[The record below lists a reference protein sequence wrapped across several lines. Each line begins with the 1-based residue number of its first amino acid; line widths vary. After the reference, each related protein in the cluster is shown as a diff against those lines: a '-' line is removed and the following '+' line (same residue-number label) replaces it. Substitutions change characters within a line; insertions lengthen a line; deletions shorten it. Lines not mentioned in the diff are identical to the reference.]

1 MADQRRSAPKRLA
14 GSAFRPIPPPGA
26 CAAELTPLRSTAQV
40 PRLGDAV
47 ADAIAAGDNVDW
59 GKVDRAAAK
68 SGDVDLISQLKI
80 VSAIRASRRVDTPR
94 PSSRWTRT
102 VEGAVAIVLTIAVA
116 QLLLAIMGTP
126 AALARVPW
134 PYIVN
139 MLGFGMGGLVLLA
152 GGGRDRRLPLLG
164 GLFLTIGS
172 AFAVSLTPQPGVSF
186 GGTLTTLLRP
196 LQPEAFV
203 SLMLWRFVRVFPVDS
218 QRPRVRRIADAFV
231 GVSFVVGTVLF
242 VTNAVG
248 YFADSTLPAG
258 LTAFFEL
265 VDRDHQEWVY
275 WPLLCVIAAPALPFL
290 LWRTSLETYEARRRV
305 TLFVGALVIG
315 LTPFLLA
322 VVATPFVSVL
332 RDPLVHQRVGV
343 VLYGALMSIVP
354 LVTYCVLVE
363 RVMDLQ
369 FVIRV
374 TLQYALARYAVW
386 AVSLGP
392 LAYVVLD
399 IHANQQ
405 LTIAEYFQRFQ
416 PMGPLALSAAGL
428 IVLSLRQ
435 HLLRAIDRWFLRES
449 PDQSEILARLA
460 RRYRTAGSFRDVVSG
475 LSEELRNTLRP
486 TSLTVLLVNNDGTGL
501 IPIAGETAGLA
512 GDSVLAEILRSARSE
527 IQLDS
532 RAVKSLARVL
542 PATDRKWLDDADA
555 HLLFP
560 LVGAS
565 GMFLGVLV
573 IGRPRTG
580 LPYST
585 AHRALLTATSGQAAM
600 QIENRRLRDSETG
613 QSGPQGKAGVRGL
626 DWQNE
631 PATHCPKC
639 RRVWSYHTRRCSCG
653 TATTSAA
660 LPLLIQ
666 GKFRLDRLIGFG
678 GTGVVYLAFDTILD
692 RQVAIKTLPSLR
704 PESARRLHREARAM
718 ANVVHPNLALI
729 YGTEQWRGTLMLV
742 VEYLAGGTLRER
754 MGRGPMKCEEAI
766 ELGIVLSDVLDRL
779 HASGMLHRDVK
790 PSNIGVTG
798 DGRPKLMDFGLALLH
813 RIGDLGRPAGAP
825 ADCASET
832 PDLSA
837 GPAVTVT
844 GADGLAG
851 TALYLAP
858 EALAGV
864 APQPSFDLWA
874 LALVLY
880 EAIVGRHPFA
890 GGDRRA
896 VLAAV
901 ERADVPDV
909 REYRPTCPAGLAA
922 LLRDALSRDIVRR
935 PATSP
940 VTDGPREAV
949 VPVGPRRE

>member
-1 MADQRRSAPKRLA
+1 
-14 GSAFRPIPPPGA
+14 
-26 CAAELTPLRSTAQV
+26 
-40 PRLGDAV
+40 
-47 ADAIAAGDNVDW
+47 VDW
-59 GKVDRAAAK
+59 RKIDRAAAK
-68 SGDVDLISQLKI
+68 TGDVDLISQLKI

-102 VEGAVAIVLTIAVA
+102 VEAAVAVVLSIAVA

-126 AALARVPW
+126 SALARVPW

-139 MLGFGMGGLVLLA
+139 VLSFGVGGVVLLA
-152 GGGRDRRLPLLG
+152 GGGRDRRVPLLG
-164 GLFLTIGS
+164 GLFLTISS
-172 AFAVSLTPQPGVSF
+172 AFAVSLMPQPGVAF
-186 GGTLTTLLRP
+186 GGALTALLRP
-196 LQPEAFV
+196 LQPEAFLP
-203 SLMLWRFVRVFPVDS
+203 LMSWRFVREFPVDS

-231 GVSFVVGTVLF
+231 GVSFGIGAVLF
-242 VTNAVG
+242 VINAVG
-248 YFADSTLPAG
+248 YFGDSKLPGWLAA
-258 LTAFFEL
+258 LFDVF
-265 VDRDHQEWVY
+265 DRNHPEGVY
-275 WPLLCVIAAPALPFL
+275 WPLLCVVAAPALLFL
-290 LWRTSLETYEARRRV
+290 LWRTRLETYEARRRV
-305 TLFVGALVIG
+305 TLFVGALGVG

-322 VVATPFVSVL
+322 VVATPFVPVL

-354 LVTYCVLVE
+354 SVTYCVLVE
-363 RVMDLQ
+363 RVMELQ

-392 LAYVVLD
+392 LAYVALD

-405 LTIAEYFQRFQ
+405 STIAEYFQGFRL
-416 PMGPLALSAAGL
+416 MGPLALSAAGL
-428 IVLSLRQ
+428 IVLSSRQ

-460 RRYRTAGSFRDVVSG
+460 QRFRTANSFRGVASA
-475 LSEELRNTLRP
+475 LAEELGRALRP
-486 TSLTVLLVNNDGTGL
+486 TSLAILLVNDDGSEL
-501 IPIAGETAGLA
+501 IPIEGETAGIP

-532 RAVKSLARVL
+532 RALEALARVL
-542 PATDRKWLDDADA
+542 PSPDRKWLDDADVR
-555 HLLFP
+555 LLFP

-585 AHRALLTATSGQAAM
+585 AHRALMTATSGQAAM

-613 QSGPQGKAGVRGL
+613 QSRPHGNAGARGL

-631 PATHCPKC
+631 PATHCPRC
-639 RRVWSYHTRRCSCG
+639 RRVWSCRTRRCSCG
-653 TATTSAA
+653 AATVSAA
-660 LPLLIQ
+660 LPLRIQ
-666 GKFRLDRLIGFG
+666 GKFRLDRLIGVG
-678 GTGVVYLAFDTILD
+678 GTGVVYRAFDAILD

-704 PESARRLHREARAM
+704 PESARRLQREARAM

-754 MGRGPMKCEEAI
+754 MSRGAMECEEAI

-779 HASGMLHRDVK
+779 HGSGMLHRDVK

-813 RIGDLGRPAGAP
+813 RIGDLGRPAGSPPDCVSEAP
-825 ADCASET
+825 NGSAD
-832 PDLSA
+832 
-837 GPAVTVT
+837 PAVTVT

-851 TALYLAP
+851 TPLYLAP
-858 EALAGV
+858 EALAGC
-864 APQPSFDLWA
+864 APRSSFDLWA

-880 EAIVGRHPFA
+880 EAIAGRHPFA
-890 GGDRRA
+890 GGDRSA

-909 REYRPTCPAGLAA
+909 REYRPTCPPGLAVF
-922 LLRDALSRDIVRR
+922 LRDALSRDIARR
-935 PATSP
+935 PASAAALRHELQLHHAVIDRAAAVRGATAAARECRTSA
-940 VTDGPREAV
+940 TRETSF
-949 VPVGPRRE
+949 PG

>member
-1 MADQRRSAPKRLA
+1 MRSYDSAVKCIVEARRRLD
-14 GSAFRPIPPPGA
+14 
-26 CAAELTPLRSTAQV
+26 
-40 PRLGDAV
+40 DAV

-59 GKVDRAAAK
+59 PKVDRAAANT
-68 SGDVDLISQLKI
+68 GDVDLIAQFKI
-80 VSAIRASRRVDTPR
+80 VSAIRASHRVDTPR
-94 PSSRWTRT
+94 PTSRWTRT
-102 VEGAVAIVLTIAVA
+102 VEVVVAVVLTIAVA
-116 QLLLAIMGTP
+116 QLLLAIVGTP
-126 AALARVPW
+126 AALPRVPW

-139 MLGFGMGGLVLLA
+139 VFSFGVGGLVLLA

-172 AFAVSLTPQPGVSF
+172 AFAVSLMPQAGVAF
-186 GGTLTTLLRP
+186 GGTLTALLRP

-203 SLMLWRFVRVFPVDS
+203 SLMLWRFVREFPVDS
-218 QRPRVRRIADAFV
+218 HRPRVRRIADAFV

-242 VTNAVG
+242 VINAVG

-258 LTAFFEL
+258 LTALFEL
-265 VDRDHQEWVY
+265 LDRNHQEWVY

-290 LWRTSLETYEARRRV
+290 FWRTRLETYEARRRV
-305 TLFVGALVIG
+305 TLFVGALGVG

-322 VVATPFVSVL
+322 VVATPFVPVL

-363 RVMDLQ
+363 RVMDLK

-374 TLQYALARYAVW
+374 TLRYALARYAVW
-386 AVSLGP
+386 ALSLGP
-392 LAYVVLD
+392 LAYVALD

-405 LTIAEYFQRFQ
+405 LTIAEYFQRFR
-416 PMGPLALSAAGL
+416 PMGPLALSAVGL
-428 IVLSLRQ
+428 LVLSFRQ
-435 HLLRAIDRWFLRES
+435 HLLRAIDQWFLRES

-460 RRYRTAGSFRDVVSG
+460 RRYRTAGSFRDVASA
-475 LSEELRNTLRP
+475 LSEELSSTLRP
-486 TSLTVLLVNNDGTGL
+486 TSLAVLLVNDDGTEL
-501 IPIAGETAGLA
+501 VPIEGATAGVP
-512 GDSVLAEILRSARSE
+512 GDSVLLEMLRSARSE

-532 RAVKSLARVL
+532 PALESLARVL
-542 PATDRKWLDDADA
+542 PSTDRKWLDDADA

-600 QIENRRLRDSETG
+600 QIENRRLRDAESG
-613 QSGPQGKAGVRGL
+613 QSRPHGNAGARGL
-626 DWQNE
+626 DWQYE
-631 PATHCPKC
+631 PAVHCPMC
-639 RRVWSYHTRRCSCG
+639 RRVWSCQTRRCSCG

-666 GKFRLDRLIGFG
+666 RKFRLDRLIGVG

-692 RQVAIKTLPSLR
+692 RRVAIKTLPSLR

-742 VEYLAGGTLRER
+742 VEYLAGGTLRDR
-754 MGRGPMKCEEAI
+754 MHRGPISCEEAI
-766 ELGIVLSDVLDRL
+766 ELGIVLSGVLDRL

-790 PSNIGVTG
+790 PSNIGMTG

-813 RIGDLGRPAGAP
+813 RIGDFGRPAGSP
-825 ADCASET
+825 SDRASEA

-837 GPAVTVT
+837 DPAVTVT

-851 TALYLAP
+851 TPLYLAP
-858 EALAGV
+858 EALACC
-864 APQPSFDLWA
+864 APRPSFDLWA

-880 EAIVGRHPFA
+880 EAIAGRHPFA
-890 GGDRRA
+890 ADDPRD
-896 VLAAV
+896 VLAVV
-901 ERADVPDV
+901 ERADVPDI

-922 LLRDALSRDIVRR
+922 FLRDALSRDIARR
-935 PATSP
+935 PATAASM
-940 VTDGPREAV
+940 RNELHLLRAS
-949 VPVGPRRE
+949 RRSRLAG